1 MPGSNICSP
10 DITLLCSVLFCQVA
24 LIIELDDV
32 YEFDSGLAEAIVN
45 NTRRYVSIA
54 SEVVYEMLPDYKQRE
69 VRWSQYLDMP
79 SP

>member
-1 MPGSNICSP
+1 
-10 DITLLCSVLFCQVA
+10 VA

-32 YEFDSGLAEAIVN
+32 YEFDSGLAEAVVN

-69 VRWSQYLDMP
+69 VRESQYLDIS